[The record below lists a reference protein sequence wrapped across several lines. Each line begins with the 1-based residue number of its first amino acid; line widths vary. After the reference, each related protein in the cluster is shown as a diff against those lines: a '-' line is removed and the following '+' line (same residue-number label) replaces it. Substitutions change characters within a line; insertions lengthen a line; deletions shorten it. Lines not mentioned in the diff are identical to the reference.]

1 MSVWPLYAARRRQVG
16 HLAVPVPTARSG
28 TMRVFHRVYRASVR
42 SPEKRRWMQET
53 VINAS
58 DEPSVDPPRIV
69 LKPKLRAPLP
79 RPKQL
84 VRRRLL
90 ELLRNALD
98 FKVTIMSAPTGY
110 GKTTLLAHWRQ
121 VEEAE
126 VPFAWVSLDEQ
137 DNDPIRLW
145 RHIVEAL
152 RQVVPE
158 AEDFGADAL
167 VGMSAGGQ
175 GIVEAILPTLINA
188 LAEVPQRVVLVLD
201 DYQSVTEVDSHESVS
216 FFVEHLPENVHLV
229 ISSRSDPS
237 LPLGLLRARREMNEL
252 RTEQLAF
259 SEEEAACLLNEQMGL
274 DIGPDDLSVL
284 LERTEGWPA
293 GLYLASLSLQNKEDK
308 HAFIESFRGSDRY
321 IVSLLG
327 EEVLAGL
334 TEEVRE
340 FMLETSVLRTMTAP
354 LCDAVTGKEG
364 SGQVLRE
371 LARSNLFVVSLDEQ
385 GEWYRYHHLFSEL
398 LLYEL
403 KNSRPDLVPTL
414 HKRARVWLE
423 GAGFFEGA
431 IRQAITATDYERAGL
446 LVARHWY
453 GNAVAGQAATVQRW
467 LASLPEEVITH
478 DAALAL
484 VKAWIC
490 ALGGQR
496 EESAS
501 FLALA
506 ESIPHEGPLPD
517 GTASVE
523 SGVAILRATFGYG
536 GVQSMVEVAR
546 RAAVLEPGGGSPWAA
561 LVRFTLG
568 SSLYLS
574 GEASQAR
581 KPLEEALVLAEDSER
596 VVRMVTLAFLSLV
609 ATDEGHLEEAES
621 RARAAY
627 ALVER
632 LRPYGIP
639 QTSVAS
645 IALGRTLVEHGKLEE
660 AEKEL
665 ESGLSA
671 RRRLPSLSPWPTLIG
686 LLAIAPVR
694 AERGDRAGGRA
705 ALAEAGAILE
715 AYPDAGMFPELLER
729 QERKLRARKPREGQ
743 LDKELTESELDVL
756 RLLGGD
762 LSTRQMAQSLY
773 VAPSTVRTQVKSIYR
788 KLGVSSRGEAVEEAH
803 ARGLI

>member
-1 MSVWPLYAARRRQVG
+1 
-16 HLAVPVPTARSG
+16 
-28 TMRVFHRVYRASVR
+28 
-42 SPEKRRWMQET
+42 
-53 VINAS
+53 
-58 DEPSVDPPRIV
+58 
-69 LKPKLRAPLP
+69 LRAPLP
-79 RPKQL
+79 RPEHV

-90 ELLRNALD
+90 ELLRYALE
-98 FKVTIMSAPTGY
+98 FKVSVISAPTGY

-121 VEEAE
+121 VEETNL
-126 VPFAWVSLDEQ
+126 PFAWVSLDEQ

-152 RQVVPE
+152 RRVVPE
-158 AEDFGADAL
+158 EEGFGADIL

-175 GIVEAILPTLINA
+175 GIVEAILPTLINT

-201 DYQSVTEVDSHESVS
+201 DYQFVTGEDSHESVS
-216 FFVEHLPENVHLV
+216 FFVEHLPENVHLI

-237 LPLGLLRARREMNEL
+237 LPLGRLRARGELNEI
-252 RTEQLAF
+252 RAQQLAF
-259 SEEEAACLLNEQMGL
+259 SEEEAACLLNEKMGL
-274 DIGPDDLSVL
+274 GIGPDDLSVL

-293 GLYLASLSLQNKEDK
+293 GLYLASLSLQNMDDK

-334 TEEVRE
+334 SEEMRE

-354 LCDAVTGKEG
+354 LCDAVTVREG

-403 KNSRPDLVPTL
+403 KSTRPDLVPIL

-431 IRQAITATDYERAGL
+431 IRQAIEATDYERAGL

-453 GNAVAGQAATVQRW
+453 GNVVTGQAATVQRW
-467 LASLPEEVITH
+467 LASLPDERITH

-490 ALGGQR
+490 ALGGER
-496 EESAS
+496 EESAK

-517 GTASVE
+517 GTASVK

-536 GVQSMVEVAR
+536 GVRSMVETAR
-546 RAAVLEPGGGSPWAA
+546 RAAELEPGESSPWAA
-561 LVRFTLG
+561 LVGFALG

-574 GEASQAR
+574 GETSQAR
-581 KPLEEALVLAEDSER
+581 KPFEEALVLAEDSER
-596 VVRMVTLAFLSLV
+596 VVRMVTLSFLSLV

-632 LRPYGIP
+632 LRPYGMP

-645 IALGRTLVEHGKLEE
+645 IALGRTLVEHGNLEE

-671 RRRLPSLSPWPTLIG
+671 RRRLPGLSPWPTLIG
-686 LLAIAPVR
+686 LLALAPVR

-705 ALAEAGAILE
+705 VLAEARAILE
-715 AYPDAGMFPELLER
+715 AYPDAGIFPELLER

-743 LDKELTESELDVL
+743 LDKELTESELEVL

-762 LSTRQMAQSLY
+762 LSTPHMAQSLY

-788 KLGVSSRGEAVEEAH
+788 KLGVSSRGAAVEEAH

>member
-1 MSVWPLYAARRRQVG
+1 V
-16 HLAVPVPTARSG
+16 
-28 TMRVFHRVYRASVR
+28 
-42 SPEKRRWMQET
+42 
-53 VINAS
+53 
-58 DEPSVDPPRIV
+58 
-69 LKPKLRAPLP
+69 
-79 RPKQL
+79 

-90 ELLRNALD
+90 ELLRYALE
-98 FKVTIMSAPTGY
+98 FKVSVISAPTGY
-110 GKTTLLAHWRQ
+110 GKTTLLAHWHQ
-121 VEEAE
+121 VEETNL
-126 VPFAWVSLDEQ
+126 PFAWVSLDEQ

-152 RQVVPE
+152 RRVVPE
-158 AEDFGADAL
+158 GEDFGADVL
-167 VGMSAGGQ
+167 LGMSAVGQ
-175 GIVEAILPTLINA
+175 RFVGITLPTLINE
-188 LAEVPQRVVLVLD
+188 LAELPQRVVLVLD
-201 DYQSVTEVDSHESVS
+201 DYQFVTEEDAHETVA
-216 FFVEHLPENVHLV
+216 FFVDHLPENVHLV

-237 LPLGLLRARREMNEL
+237 LPLGRLRATGEMNEI
-252 RTEQLAF
+252 RAEQLAF
-259 SEEEAACLLNEQMGL
+259 SEEEAACLLNEKMGL
-274 DIGPDDLSVL
+274 DIVPDDLSVL

-293 GLYLASLSLQNKEDK
+293 GIYLASLSLQNKEDK

-321 IVSLLG
+321 IVGLLG

-334 TEEVRE
+334 TEEVRQ
-340 FMLETSVLRTMTAP
+340 FLLMTSVLRAMTAP
-354 LCDAVTGKEG
+354 LCDAVTGREG
-364 SGQVLRE
+364 SARLLRE

-403 KNSRPDLVPTL
+403 KGSQPDLVPIL

-431 IRQAITATDYERAGL
+431 IRQAIEATDYERVRML
-446 LVARHWY
+446 IARHWY
-453 GNAVAGQAATVQRW
+453 GNVVAGQAVMVQRW
-467 LASLPEEVITH
+467 LASLPEGMIPH

-490 ALGGQR
+490 ALGGER
-496 EESAS
+496 EESAR

-506 ESIPHEGPLPD
+506 ESIPYEGPLPD
-517 GTASVE
+517 GTTSVE

-546 RAAVLEPGGGSPWAA
+546 RAAVLESGGGSPWAA
-561 LVRFTLG
+561 LVRFALG
-568 SSLYLS
+568 SGLYLS

-581 KPLEEALVLAEDSER
+581 KPLEEALVLTEDGQSL
-596 VVRMVTLAFLSLV
+596 VRMVTLSFLSFV
-609 ATDEGHLEEAES
+609 ATDEGHLEKAES
-621 RARAAY
+621 RAREAV

-632 LRPYGIP
+632 LRPYGVP
-639 QTSVAS
+639 QTSVAT
-645 IALGRTLVEHGKLEE
+645 IALGRALAERGKLEE

-671 RRRLPSLSPWPTLIG
+671 RRRLPGLSPWPTLNG
-686 LLAIAPVR
+686 LLALAPVR

-705 ALAEAGAILE
+705 ALAEARTILE
-715 AYPDAGMFPELLER
+715 AYPDAGIFPELLER

-743 LDKELTESELDVL
+743 LNEELTESELDVL

-762 LSTRQMAQSLY
+762 LSTPQMAQSLY

-788 KLGVSSRGEAVEEAH
+788 KLGVSSRGQAVEEAH
-803 ARGLI
+803 ARWLI